1 MTITRHQRACALG
14 LTLAAAVAVT
24 AMAETPTAP
33 GAIRQLEGKAYA
45 LSDGHLM
52 YLESHWLYD
61 DHGNPSRLV
70 LYRCPDGKPFA
81 RKRLHDDGY
90 PQAPDFEL
98 HDARRGYREGVRS
111 SNGQRIV
118 FVRTSRSATERSAS
132 FSTAPMPVI
141 DAGFDAYIRAHWN
154 QLGQHGSDTVP
165 FLIPSRLGTLKFSVK
180 RLTDTVVNGRPAR
193 EYRLGLDS
201 WIGFALPHIELAYDA
216 STKELLRFVGLAN
229 IRSDS
234 GDNVRA
240 RIVFD
245 PSQDT
250 TVSHANLLAAER
262 APLDGQCH
270 IP

>member
-1 MTITRHQRACALG
+1 MTMTRHRRACALG

-24 AMAETPTAP
+24 AMAEAPTAP
-33 GAIRQLEGKAYA
+33 GAVRHLEGKAFA

-61 DHGNPSRLV
+61 DGGNPSRLV

-81 RKRLHDDGY
+81 RKLVHDDGH

-98 HDARRGYREGVRS
+98 DDGRRGYREGVRS
-111 SNGQRIV
+111 SGGQRVV
-118 FVRTSRSATERSAS
+118 FVRDSRQATERSAT
-132 FSTAPMPVI
+132 FSSTPMPVI
-141 DAGFDAYIRAHWN
+141 DAGFDAYIRDHWD
-154 QLGQHGSDTVP
+154 QLGKHGSDTVP
-165 FLIPSRLGTLKFSVK
+165 FLIPSRLGTLNFSVK
-180 RLTDTVVNGRPAR
+180 RLADAVLNGHPAR
-193 EYRLGLDS
+193 QYRLGLAS
-201 WIGFALPHIELAYDA
+201 WIGFALPHIEVAYDA
-216 STKELLRFVGLAN
+216 STRELLRFVGMAN

-240 RIVFD
+240 RIVFN
-245 PSQDT
+245 PSQDS
-250 TVSHANLLAAER
+250 TVSRAALMAAEQ